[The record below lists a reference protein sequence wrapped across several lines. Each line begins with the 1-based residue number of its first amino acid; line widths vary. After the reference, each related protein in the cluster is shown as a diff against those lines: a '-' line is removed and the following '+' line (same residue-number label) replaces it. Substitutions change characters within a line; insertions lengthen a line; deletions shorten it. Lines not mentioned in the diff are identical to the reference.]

1 MRSPENT
8 LEGSGD
14 STVKEPVDNVDSRLS
29 QTVALLVVAKMM
41 ASLMVG
47 TLLWT

>member
-1 MRSPENT
+1 MRSPTNT

-14 STVKEPVDNVDSRLS
+14 LAVKEPLDNVDSRLS
-29 QTVALLVVAKMM
+29 QTVALLVVAKIV
-41 ASLMVG
+41 SGLMVG

>member
-1 MRSPENT
+1 MQ
-8 LEGSGD
+8 
-14 STVKEPVDNVDSRLS
+14 DNVDSRLS

-41 ASLMVG
+41 SGLMVG